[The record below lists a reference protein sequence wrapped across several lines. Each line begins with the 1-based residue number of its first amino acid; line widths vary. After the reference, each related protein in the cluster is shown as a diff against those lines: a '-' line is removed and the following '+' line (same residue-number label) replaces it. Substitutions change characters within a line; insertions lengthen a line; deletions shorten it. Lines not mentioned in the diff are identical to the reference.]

1 MHIIV
6 AMLLALHGVG
16 HLVGFRAAF
25 WPTPID
31 LNKRSH
37 LGRKVDGWLW
47 LLLALGFM
55 GSAALLLAHQ
65 GSWTTL
71 LLGSAGGSALMC
83 LRAWPEARIG
93 LVLDAALLVLVFLL
107 SPR

>member
-16 HLVGFRAAF
+16 HLVGFRSAF

-31 LNKRSH
+31 LSQQSYLR
-37 LGRKVDGWLW
+37 RKVDGSLW
-47 LLLALGFM
+47 LLLALGFI
-55 GSAALLLAHQ
+55 GSAALLMAHQ
-65 GSWTTL
+65 DGWTPL

-83 LRAWPEARIG
+83 LFSWPRRRIG
-93 LVLDAALLVLVFLL
+93 LVLDVALLVAVFLL
-107 SPR
+107 SPV